1 VALPDA
7 LIQQRDLA
15 PGAVT
20 QSKQRQR
27 VVRVTFPTADAP
39 TVFSHTL
46 GRTPVGYTVAKLGK
60 GNGTT
65 YINPGTIYNDQPLP
79 CDSRH
84 IVLKCSVA
92 GASGEI
98 LVR

>member
-1 VALPDA
+1 MALPEP

-27 VVRVTFPTADAP
+27 TVRVTFPVADAP
-39 TVFSHTL
+39 AVFSHTL
-46 GRTPVGYTVAKLGK
+46 GRAPTGYEVIKLGK

-65 YINPGTIYNDQPLP
+65 YINPGTVYNDQPLP

-98 LVR
+98 VVR